1 MKLSLTI
8 HDRLDPCLEAALSPN
23 ADDPPEILDSRDL
36 IPMPVVNRRSIALGL
51 SDTTMRFER
60 HMVPMGPVREIVGA
74 PSAA

>member
-36 IPMPVVNRRSIALGL
+36 IPMPVRTRRSIPPSVLTEANTVHL
-51 SDTTMRFER
+51 S
-60 HMVPMGPVREIVGA
+60 VPGTVR
-74 PSAA
+74 